1 MSLFE
6 PLIGEQTPLRRIPS
20 EPLRLNA
27 EGIVQHCR
35 VSLELLM
42 RLYYLRHGFEYWD
55 TLLLQFL
62 MVQGFN
68 SLRELYSS
76 QTYMDPTQRNM
87 ILSTVFLCLKGLREQ
102 GNSIYLAEAVFTMMR
117 GNIHPS
123 DMEPLQLLFDIEKE
137 EERKVLVAGQIR
149 SNWPINIISLTDDP
163 EQKRF
168 DRLIEASA
176 DLNLQDDV
184 STSSGNS
191 TPTR

>member
-1 MSLFE
+1 
-6 PLIGEQTPLRRIPS
+6 
-20 EPLRLNA
+20 
-27 EGIVQHCR
+27 
-35 VSLELLM
+35 
-42 RLYYLRHGFEYWD
+42 
-55 TLLLQFL
+55 
-62 MVQGFN
+62 
-68 SLRELYSS
+68 
-76 QTYMDPTQRNM
+76 M

-117 GNIHPS
+117 GNIHTS